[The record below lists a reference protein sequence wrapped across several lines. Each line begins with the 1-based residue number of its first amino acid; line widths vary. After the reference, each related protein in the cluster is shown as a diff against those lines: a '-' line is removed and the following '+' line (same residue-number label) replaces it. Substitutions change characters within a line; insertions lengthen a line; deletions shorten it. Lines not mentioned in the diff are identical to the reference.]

1 MNKIDEFES
10 KLEEQAIE
18 EINQMIDSESWSLSP
33 SLNCLGWDFVH
44 DSLVVAT
51 GETQLTALKNTLVVL
66 RSDKQES
73 YEIVDHPKHYG
84 GPKAKHEAISV
95 IEEWNLGFHLGNV
108 VKYISRAGRK
118 PDQSMVDDLK
128 KAKWYLERF
137 IEKVDKN
144 T

>member
-1 MNKIDEFES
+1 MTKIDEFES

-18 EINQMIDSESWSLSP
+18 EINQMIDPKSWSLNP
-33 SLNCLGWDFVH
+33 SLNSLGWDFMH
-44 DSLVVAT
+44 NNLVRAT
-51 GETQLTALKNTLVVL
+51 GQTQLTALKNGIMFL
-66 RSDKQES
+66 RKDKLES

-84 GPKAKHEAISV
+84 GKEAKHEAISV
-95 IEEWNLGFHLGNV
+95 IEEWGLGFHLGNV

>member
-10 KLEEQAIE
+10 KLEEQATE
-18 EINQMIDSESWSLSP
+18 EINQMIDSESWSLNP

-51 GETQLTALKNTLVVL
+51 GETQLRALKNTLVVL
-66 RSDKQES
+66 RTNKEED

-84 GPKAKHEAISV
+84 GSKAKHEAISV

-108 VKYISRAGRK
+108 VKYISRAGHK